1 MPEQEERWAIL
12 LEQDNLRYASSKM
25 PDTGLPVGIW
35 NGEHGMSVEP
45 TTRVWTQSSKR
56 NAPLLLLLAL
66 ADWADEFGYCHPSL
80 EQMAIKCRQTERNI
94 LNLIGELE
102 KVDELRR
109 VARGKGGRGKFSGS
123 VYQVIAGM
131 NAEEISASEQASPL
145 ARSTVEKLESR
156 EMGLPAS
163 RKGKSETDE
172 KISGE
177 KFSPEKQER
186 DFSPVSLLR
195 LNELINVSDSTAS
208 PPAETNSNV
217 FPEER
222 AEGLY
227 RLVRP
232 THVTLPNSDQRAV
245 ALKVLA
251 SYLQRFP
258 SPEAAAEALK
268 PFAAEA
274 DARGIRQTNLCW
286 LSEWAAVGQI
296 PKPRKKWQK
305 VSKPKDEP
313 AEQVDY
319 DLLRKRMEAELAPHM
334 QKVSGSAG

>member
-1 MPEQEERWAIL
+1 
-12 LEQDNLRYASSKM
+12 
-25 PDTGLPVGIW
+25 
-35 NGEHGMSVEP
+35 MSVE
-45 TTRVWTQSSKR
+45 TSNRVWKHSSKGG
-56 NAPLLLLLAL
+56 AFLLLLLAL
-66 ADWADEFGYCHPSL
+66 ADWSDDWGYCHPSL

-145 ARSTVEKLESR
+145 ARSTVEKLESG

-177 KFSPEKQER
+177 NFSPEKQER

-195 LNELINVSDSTAS
+195 LNELINVSDNTSTP
-208 PPAETNSNV
+208 PPAKPQKSELVT
-217 FPEER
+217 EER
-222 AEGLY
+222 AEALY

-232 THVTLPNSDQRAV
+232 SHVTLPNSDQRTV
-245 ALKVLA
+245 AFKVLEM
-251 SYLQRFP
+251 YLQRFP
-258 SPEAAAEALK
+258 H
-268 PFAAEA
+268 
-274 DARGIRQTNLCW
+274 
-286 LSEWAAVGQI
+286 
-296 PKPRKKWQK
+296 PKRPPR
-305 VSKPKDEP
+305 
-313 AEQVDY
+313 
-319 DLLRKRMEAELAPHM
+319 R
-334 QKVSGSAG
+334 

>member
-1 MPEQEERWAIL
+1 MPEQEEWWAIL
-12 LEQDNLRYASSKM
+12 LEQDNLHYASAKM

-45 TTRVWTQSSKR
+45 IHRVWTQSSKR

-66 ADWADEFGYCHPSL
+66 ADWADEWGYCHPSL
-80 EQMAIKCRQTERNI
+80 EQMARKCRQTERNI

-102 KVDELRR
+102 QVGEIRR
-109 VARGKGGRGKFSGS
+109 VARSKGGRGKFSGS
-123 VYQVIAGM
+123 VYQVTVGLSAQQIA
-131 NAEEISASEQASPL
+131 AS
-145 ARSTVEKLESR
+145 
-156 EMGLPAS
+156 
-163 RKGKSETDE
+163 
-172 KISGE
+172 E
-177 KFSPEKQER
+177 KFSKLAREVLAELESGEMRAPLSRKVSSETGENFFPEKQGR

-217 FPEER
+217 SPEER
-222 AEGLY
+222 AEALY

-305 VSKPKDEP
+305 ASKPKDEP

-334 QKVSGSAG
+334 QAGRGSAG